1 MYRGSGRRPSDLYE
15 KSFTRFRNTR
25 RPKAESS
32 DDIPLQSKSDLAY
45 ETMYDDDEI
54 VDTAQTMPWFDP
66 KYLASGRDEV
76 SRAGGRGQGEEGAG
90 GRDMGEGEGAGAGG
104 WGQGQGCVPGKA

>member
-1 MYRGSGRRPSDLYE
+1 MQEFWYNSLLLSLCRGGRRPSDLYE

-25 RPKAESS
+25 RTKAESS

-76 SRAGGRGQGEEGAG
+76 
-90 GRDMGEGEGAGAGG
+90 
-104 WGQGQGCVPGKA
+104 GKHTVNSLIFAIWSL

>member
-1 MYRGSGRRPSDLYE
+1 MYSIFHHYRNRRPSDLYE
-15 KSFTRFRNTR
+15 RSINRFPLRGL
-25 RPKAESS
+25 KGKGSS
-32 DDIPLQSKSDLAY
+32 DDIALHSNGQSDLAY

-76 SRAGGRGQGEEGAG
+76 MS
-90 GRDMGEGEGAGAGG
+90 
-104 WGQGQGCVPGKA
+104 